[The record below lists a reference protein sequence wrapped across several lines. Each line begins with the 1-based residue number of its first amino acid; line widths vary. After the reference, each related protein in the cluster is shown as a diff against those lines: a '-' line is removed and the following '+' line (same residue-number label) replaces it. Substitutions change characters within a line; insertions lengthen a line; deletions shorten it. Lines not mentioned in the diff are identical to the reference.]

1 MSEINASN
9 FKKEHGDLAPDLV
22 GITELTSP
30 YFFVPP
36 SGNTAERPEDC
47 EPGTLRF
54 NTDIGSLEIFR
65 GKTIGWEQ
73 IQRRDIQYLGGDSA
87 NSVITTSTNSN
98 RGTGTRAIILGG
110 RGNSSSNLVDMIDFF
125 TINTQGN
132 AKDFGNLTAAHY
144 SIGVVCDGTRVV
156 AAGGRTPSFTQDID
170 FFTISSQGDAADSGY
185 DLNNTENPAAL
196 SDSIRGVFAIT
207 SGSAYKNAI
216 DYITIQSLGNAKDFG
231 DLTDIRGYGEALA
244 SKTRGCFIGGLDT
257 TQPAPDLDIDV
268 IDFVTIRSTGNAI
281 DFGNLNVAVSQPGAA
296 SNAVR
301 GIICGGTPN
310 NQTTVLDNIQ
320 FITIATTGNAV
331 DFGDLLN
338 VSVAGTTVANSTRF
352 VHHRGRTNS
361 GDGSRVNVIEFAE
374 IASTGSTLEFGDLV
388 DDPSDRDGTSNGH
401 GGL

>member
-1 MSEINASN
+1 MSEINSSN

-22 GITELTSP
+22 GVTELTSP

-36 SGNTAERPEDC
+36 SGTTAERPSDC

-54 NTDIGSLEIFR
+54 NTDYGSLEIFR

-73 IQRRDIQYLGGDSA
+73 IQRRESQYLGGDSA

-110 RGNSSSNLVDMIDFF
+110 RGSSSSNLTDEIDFF
-125 TINTQGN
+125 TINTLGN

-144 SIGVVCDGTRVV
+144 SMGVVCDGTRVV
-156 AAGGRTPSFTQDID
+156 AAGGRTPSFVQDID
-170 FFTISSQGDAADSGY
+170 FFTISSQGNAADSGY
-185 DLNNTENPAAL
+185 DLNNTENPAGL
-196 SDSIRGVFAIT
+196 SDSVRGVFAIT

-216 DYITIQSLGNAKDFG
+216 DYITIQSIGTAQDFG
-231 DLTDIRGYGEALA
+231 DLTDIRGYGAALA
-244 SKTRGCFIGGLDT
+244 STTRGCFIGGLDT

-268 IDFVTIRSTGNAI
+268 IDFVTIRSTGNAT

-301 GIICGGTPN
+301 GIVCGGSPD
-310 NQTTVLDNIQ
+310 NQSTVLNNIQ

-338 VSVAGTTVANSTRF
+338 VSIAGCTVANSTRF
-352 VHHRGRTNS
+352 VHHRSRTNS
-361 GDGSRVNVIEFAE
+361 DHGSRVNILEFAE
-374 IASTGSTLEFGDLV
+374 IASTGNTQDFGDLV
-388 DDPSDRDGTSNGH
+388 DDKSDRDGSTNGH

>member
-1 MSEINASN
+1 MSEINSSN

-22 GITELTSP
+22 GVTELTSP

-36 SGNTAERPEDC
+36 SGTTAERPSDC

-54 NTDIGSLEIFR
+54 NTDYGSLEIFR

-73 IQRRDIQYLGGDSA
+73 IQRRESQYLGGDSA

-110 RGNSSSNLVDMIDFF
+110 RGSSSSNLKDMIDFF
-125 TINTQGN
+125 TINTLGN

-144 SIGVVCDGTRVV
+144 SMGVVCDGTRVI
-156 AAGGRTPSFTQDID
+156 AAGGRTPSFVQDID
-170 FFTISSQGDAADSGY
+170 FFTISSTGDAADSGY
-185 DLNNTENPAAL
+185 DLNNTYNPNAL

-207 SGSAYKNAI
+207 SGPAYSNAI
-216 DYITIQSLGNAKDFG
+216 DYVTIQSIGTAQDFG
-231 DLTDIRGYGEALA
+231 DLTDPRGYGAALA

-257 TQPAPDLDIDV
+257 SSPADLDINI
-268 IDFVTIRSTGNAI
+268 IDFVTIRSTGNAT
-281 DFGNLNVAVSQPGAA
+281 DFGDLTNAVSQPGAA

-301 GIICGGTPN
+301 GIVCGGSPD
-310 NQTTVLDNIQ
+310 NQSTILNNIQ
-320 FITIATTGNAV
+320 YITIASKGNAQ

-338 VSVAGTTVANSTRF
+338 VSLAGCTVTNSTRF
-352 VHHRGRTNS
+352 VHHRSRTNS
-361 GDGSRVNVIEFAE
+361 GDGSRVNVLEFTE
-374 IASTGSTLEFGDLV
+374 IATTGSTQDFGDLV
-388 DDPSDRDGTSNGH
+388 DDPSDRDGISNGH

>member
-1 MSEINASN
+1 MSEINSSN

-22 GITELTSP
+22 GVTELTSP

-36 SGNTAERPEDC
+36 SGNTAERPQNC

-54 NTDIGSLEIFR
+54 NTDIGSLEVFR

-73 IQRRDIQYLGGDSA
+73 IQRRESQYLGGG
-87 NSVITTSTNSN
+87 TGSN
-98 RGTGTRAIILGG
+98 TGTGTRAIILGG

-125 TINTQGN
+125 TINTLGN
-132 AKDFGNLTAAHY
+132 AQDFGNLTAAHY
-144 SIGVVCDGTRVV
+144 SMGVVCDGTRVV
-156 AAGGRTPSFTQDID
+156 AAGGRTPSFVQDID
-170 FFTISSQGDAADSGY
+170 FFTISSQGNAADSGY
-185 DLNNTENPAAL
+185 DLNNTENPNAL

-216 DYITIQSLGNAKDFG
+216 DYITIQSLGDAQDFG
-231 DLTDIRGYGEALA
+231 DLTDIRGYGAALA
-244 SKTRGCFIGGLDT
+244 SSTRGCFIGGLDT
-257 TQPAPDLDIDV
+257 SPPADLDIDV
-268 IDFVTIRSTGNAI
+268 IDFVTIRSTGNAT
-281 DFGNLNVAVSQPGAA
+281 DFGNLTNAVAMAGAA

-301 GIICGGTPN
+301 GIVCGGTPN
-310 NQTTVLDNIQ
+310 NQTTVLNNIQ

-338 VSVAGTTVANSTRF
+338 VSVAGCTVANSTRF

-361 GDGSRVNVIEFAE
+361 GDGSRVNVLEFSE
-374 IASTGSTLEFGDLV
+374 IASTGDTLDFGDLV